1 MAYFDPNTTELLH
14 FPWHYICVPS
24 WVYHIFQNCLF
35 RLPIKIAFVV
45 LLDFSKAFDSLDLS
59 RLLAKLKT
67 LRVGCTAL
75 ELFGSYLSGR
85 QQYVRIGAEASS
97 LGAISHGV
105 PQGSILGP
113 VIFTIYINDL
123 SNIPK
128 LGSLESHVDDSKLY

>member
-1 MAYFDPNTTELLH
+1 M
-14 FPWHYICVPS
+14 
-24 WVYHIFQNCLF
+24 
-35 RLPIKIAFVV
+35 
-45 LLDFSKAFDSLDLS
+45 
-59 RLLAKLKT
+59 
-67 LRVGCTAL
+67 
-75 ELFGSYLSGR
+75 SGR

-128 LGSLESHVDDSKLY
+128 LGSLESHVDY